1 MILWLNPV
9 SGVSGDMLLAALI
22 ELGAPLDDVRAAIS
36 STGLTG
42 WELETRPVRRAGLVA
57 TQAVVTVI
65 DERTERRAAELV
77 ELVGRAR
84 PAPVARLA
92 ADAVRA
98 IADVEAA
105 LHGEHPDQVHL
116 HEIGGLDTVVDTVG
130 VAAALHLLGV
140 DQVRCGP
147 LALGTGTV
155 RTRHG
160 ILPLPAPA
168 TAALLARAG
177 AEITDAGRSGET
189 VTPTGAALLLA
200 ARARF
205 GGIPR
210 MTVRAVGHGAGSRE
224 LPGRPNVLPAMLG
237 APAGGGL
244 PSPAPAGDPGTVEQM
259 VLLETNVDDV
269 TGELLGHLIGR
280 LLAAGAAD
288 AWCTPIV
295 MKKGRPAHTVHAL
308 TEPGRMAECEKVLLS
323 ETGSLGSRRSSVE
336 RLALPRQVV
345 TVSVGGHPVR
355 VKQGPW
361 GAKPEHDDL
370 VAAASA
376 LNLPLREV
384 AERAGRASPGR
395 LCGGS
400 APADTAQSDTA
411 QSDSGP
417 PS

>member
-9 SGVSGDMLLAALI
+9 SGVSGDMLLGALI
-22 ELGAPLDDVRAAIS
+22 ELGAPLGEVRAAVS

-42 WELETRPVRRAGLVA
+42 WELETRTVSRAGLVA
-57 TQAVVTVI
+57 TQAVVTVT
-65 DERTERRAAELV
+65 DEQTERRAAELL
-77 ELVGRAR
+77 ERVGRAR
-84 PAPVARLA
+84 PEPVARLA
-92 ADAVRA
+92 IDAVRA
-98 IADVEAA
+98 IAEVEAG
-105 LHGEHPDQVHL
+105 LHGEHPDRVHL

-130 VAAALHLLGV
+130 VAAALHLLGI
-140 DQVRCGP
+140 DQVYCGP

-177 AEITDAGRSGET
+177 AEVTDAGRPGET

-200 ARARF
+200 AGARF
-205 GGIPR
+205 GGVPR
-210 MTVRAVGHGAGSRE
+210 MTVHAVGHGAGSRE
-224 LPGRPNVLPAMLG
+224 VPGRPNVLPAMLG
-237 APAGGGL
+237 APAAGGSS
-244 PSPAPAGDPGTVEQM
+244 SPARAGDPGTVERM

-308 TEPGRMAECEKVLLS
+308 AEPGRMGECERVLLA
-323 ETGSLGSRRSSVE
+323 ETGSLGVRRSSVD
-336 RLALPRQVV
+336 RLALPREIV
-345 TVSVGGHPVR
+345 TVSVDGHPVR
-355 VKQGPW
+355 VKRGPW

-384 AERAGRASPGR
+384 SERARRASPER
-395 LCGGS
+395 PPD
-400 APADTAQSDTA
+400 PAQADPAQADPA
-411 QSDSGP
+411 QPDPGP
-417 PS
+417 S